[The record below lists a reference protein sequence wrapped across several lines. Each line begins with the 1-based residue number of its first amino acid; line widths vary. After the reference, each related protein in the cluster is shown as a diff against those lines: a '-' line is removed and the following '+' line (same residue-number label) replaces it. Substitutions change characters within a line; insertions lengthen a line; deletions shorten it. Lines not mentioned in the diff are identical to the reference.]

1 MPSADASP
9 DGSPEG
15 STAGSIDVP
24 ASLTVFGAPPRPAFV
39 TVVHPSPGGRFK
51 RAAKAA
57 AVFWAFAFGCVFIPG
72 LHFVLVPS
80 FLVIGVAAGLRHVR
94 DAEVVSRVRG
104 ACPRCGREQDFTAG
118 NRLSVS
124 WTLDCPAC
132 HNTLTLT
139 LDGSGGRPT

>member
-1 MPSADASP
+1 MSSVEESP
-9 DGSPEG
+9 DGSV
-15 STAGSIDVP
+15 SVP
-24 ASLTVFGAPPRPAFV
+24 ALLTVFGAAARPAVV
-39 TVVHPSPGGRFK
+39 TVTRPSPGGRFK

-80 FLVIGVAAGLRHVR
+80 FLVIGVAAGLRHAR

-104 ACPRCGREQDFTAG
+104 ACPRCGGEQDFAAG
-118 NRLSVS
+118 NRLAPT

-132 HNTLTLT
+132 HNTLTLA
-139 LDGSGGRPT
+139 LGGRGGPPA